1 MELKIVPFEG
11 APPQG
16 ASPPRA
22 AEKNSPEPASKVLTH
37 QKFVSGSRTVPA
49 GSESALAGTAASC
62 AGALKAQNHVMTVPA
77 KRGQPPHLRTDYW
90 RHMLYEVYEPAEALR
105 IFTMLVE
112 GVRIGRPGA
121 ARVIVSP
128 NWPSAFEHG
137 AKVEDIITMD
147 LSQGR
152 LHGPFTSPPYQA
164 YIVSPLGAFKK
175 RDSEKIRVIHDLSF
189 PALGSVN
196 SMIDPTE
203 FSLKYA
209 SIDDAVA
216 FCNNFQNSPPFMSK
230 LDLQDAFKFIPIHPD
245 DWHLMGFSWPDGG
258 GSTNIYFSKVLSFGL
273 RSAPALFD
281 VFASALLQ
289 FMFKSGAPTSV
300 VRYVDDFL
308 LVAPDASSCQQ
319 GLNIMLDTCHSSGFS
334 VQPSKVTAPAN
345 EVKFLGITINT
356 VSRTLFIDR
365 DRLDEVVRL
374 VNELLALR
382 SVSKRRLLSVIG
394 KLAFASRVVRI
405 GRAFLGRLIEA
416 TKTVK
421 YLHFSVKL
429 TRAVKADLEWWRD
442 CVASHNGVSMMP
454 PPGVTSLPWM
464 STLMRRTLEWAASCI
479 QSGSPP
485 PTSHPWPPPRPTPST
500 GGSYMRRSQL
510 WPPGGPA
517 WPAVMCISISIT
529 RLWLQF
535 SGNITP
541 QLPT

>member
-1 MELKIVPFEG
+1 
-11 APPQG
+11 
-16 ASPPRA
+16 
-22 AEKNSPEPASKVLTH
+22 
-37 QKFVSGSRTVPA
+37 
-49 GSESALAGTAASC
+49 
-62 AGALKAQNHVMTVPA
+62 
-77 KRGQPPHLRTDYW
+77 
-90 RHMLYEVYEPAEALR
+90 MLYEVYEPAEALR

-454 PPGVTSLPWM
+454 PPWCDLTALDVYTDASDLGMGCFMYPEWFSSPYISSLAPAKAYSINWRELYAAVTALATWGPRMAGCNVYFHIDNQAVVAILRKHYSPAPHMMALLRSWCLMLVQYDVTIRPIYIPTDVNIDADDLSRLQVSRFRDRHPSALPYPTWP
-464 STLMRRTLEWAASCI
+464 TL
-479 QSGSPP
+479 
-485 PTSHPWPPPRPTPST
+485 
-500 GGSYMRRSQL
+500 
-510 WPPGGPA
+510 
-517 WPAVMCISISIT
+517 
-529 RLWLQF
+529 
-535 SGNITP
+535 
-541 QLPT
+541 LPI